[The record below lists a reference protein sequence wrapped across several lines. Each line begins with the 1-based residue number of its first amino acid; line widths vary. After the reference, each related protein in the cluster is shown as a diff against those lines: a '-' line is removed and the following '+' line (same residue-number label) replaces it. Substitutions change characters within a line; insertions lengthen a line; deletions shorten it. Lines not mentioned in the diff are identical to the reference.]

1 MRRTSRLTGQSV
13 LRLVSCL
20 SVLIGVALGWVYPEE
35 AAARSVAWRNYDVTL
50 TLNEDATFHVV
61 ERQVVDF
68 EGGPFSYAFAEIP
81 LTRVDEITNVRV
93 SEERSGRAVEYDRSR
108 SNDAETFELEQDSQA
123 LIITW
128 YMPRTSDEQRT
139 FLLEYDVAGGLRV
152 YDTAEGQRQ
161 QIWWTAID
169 SEVSELAPIAA
180 ASFTVELPQ
189 PVDPAT
195 IVLDGP
201 GSADPAEHTTDN
213 RVFTWSRENLSGGD
227 ALEARIEFPALVS
240 ATAPAWQ
247 QADDEQRLREQDRE
261 SREALLRLMMAAAAL
276 LALTV
281 GGVGLYGG
289 WYFRGRDPAVGAVA
303 SYLSEPPDDLPPGAA
318 GALVDEVVNERDIV
332 ATLVDLGKRGVLNIT
347 EKTEGSILKR
357 RDYTITLKDTSIAL
371 QPFERDFIEAIMGS
385 TEPGTT
391 VQLSDARE
399 RFGRKVESIRTKMYQ
414 ELVTRG
420 YFPISPESTRSR
432 YRGIARTGLIIGVI
446 LLAVVGGRLIG
457 ISGWIILPFAA
468 VAIMLVALY
477 QVARFMPRKTF
488 SGAETAAKWRA
499 FKRYLADLDENRA
512 TEGSSELF
520 EKYLPY
526 AVAFG
531 LEHSWVS
538 TFANAGAPAPEW
550 YGGGDSGGWLDP
562 EMRRYPRRESS
573 WGGWV
578 VPSGGGSSDRP
589 GGGPLD
595 LPDIPGPQEASDRGA
610 KSLQSLSGGL
620 FDLFDVAG
628 SVFEA
633 FGSGGGRHGGFS
645 GGGRS
650 FGGGGFGG
658 GRSGGGGGGSRGFG

>member
-50 TLNEDATFHVV
+50 TLNEDATFHIV

-81 LTRVDEITNVRV
+81 LARVDDITNVQV
-93 SEERSGRAVEYDRSR
+93 SEERGGRIIEYDSSR
-108 SNDAETFELEQDSQA
+108 SNDAETFALERDSQA
-123 LIITW
+123 LTITW

-139 FLLEYDVAGGLRV
+139 FLLEYDVVGGLRV
-152 YDTAEGQRQ
+152 YETPDGQRQ

-169 SEVSELAPIAA
+169 REVSELAPIAA
-180 ASFTVELPQ
+180 ASFAIELPRTVK
-189 PVDPAT
+189 PGDLV
-195 IVLDGP
+195 IDGP
-201 GSADPAEHTTDN
+201 GSADPAEHTADN
-213 RVFTWSRENLSGGD
+213 RIFTWSRENMADGD

-247 QADDEQRLREQDRE
+247 QADDEQRLREQDRD
-261 SREALLRLMMAAAAL
+261 SRDALLQIMLAGAGL
-276 LALTV
+276 LALTA
-281 GGVGLYGG
+281 GSVGLYGV
-289 WYFRGRDPAVGAVA
+289 WYLRGRDPGVGAVA

-332 ATLVDLGKRGVLNIT
+332 ATLVDLGKRGALNIT
-347 EKTEGSILKR
+347 ETSEGSVFKR
-357 RDYTITLKDTSIAL
+357 RDYTIALKDNSIEL
-371 QPFERDFIEAIMGS
+371 RPFEREFINAILGG
-385 TEPGTT
+385 TEPGAM
-391 VQLSDARE
+391 VKLGDAKE
-399 RFGRKVESIRTKMYQ
+399 RFGRKVESIRNKMYE

-420 YFPISPESTRSR
+420 YFPVSPESTRSR
-432 YRGIARTGLIIGVI
+432 YRGIARTGLIIGAI

-468 VAIMLVALY
+468 LALILLALY
-477 QVARFMPRKTF
+477 QVARFMPRKTLA
-488 SGAETAAKWRA
+488 GAESAAKWRA
-499 FKRYLADLDENRA
+499 FKQYLADLDENRA
-512 TEGSSELF
+512 TEGSNELF

-538 TFANAGAPAPEW
+538 TFAEAGAPAPEW
-550 YGGGDSGGWLDP
+550 YGGSDGGGWFDP
-562 EMRRYPRRESS
+562 EPRRYPRRRSS

-578 VPSGGGSSDRP
+578 VPSGGGGTDRP
-589 GGGPLD
+589 GGGSFD

-620 FDLFDVAG
+620 FNLFDVAG

-658 GRSGGGGGGSRGFG
+658 GRSGGGGGGGRGFG